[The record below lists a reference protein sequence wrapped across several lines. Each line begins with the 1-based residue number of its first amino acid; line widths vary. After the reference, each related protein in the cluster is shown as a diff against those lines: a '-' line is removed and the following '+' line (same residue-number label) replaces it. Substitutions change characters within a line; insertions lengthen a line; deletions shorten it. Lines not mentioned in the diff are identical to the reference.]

1 MPRHAVA
8 LLAWTALLLG
18 HGAAAGTLAQAREE
32 ASAGR
37 GWAPPARRQLP
48 LSAPPPPPPH
58 PRPPRCQTCANPIF
72 ALPTIKYNNV
82 YYLLAPVGPSVAA
95 YCSRKGYA
103 KPGAVRSGVTGAYTT
118 NATAAARIR
127 VANLATGAVCTGL
140 ACSFVRGVECVPAGR
155 AACKADA
162 NANVGNS
169 NSGSVR
175 EGGCSPAHG
184 SMPEG
189 RRRLAAP

>member
-1 MPRHAVA
+1 MPDAERMQPRLV
-8 LLAWTALLLG
+8 LLADALD
-18 HGAAAGTLAQAREE
+18 
-32 ASAGR
+32 
-37 GWAPPARRQLP
+37 
-48 LSAPPPPPPH
+48 
-58 PRPPRCQTCANPIF
+58 
-72 ALPTIKYNNV
+72 ALEI
-82 YYLLAPVGPSVAA
+82 VGL
-95 YCSRKGYA
+95 
-103 KPGAVRSGVTGAYTT
+103 
-118 NATAAARIR
+118 AAARIR